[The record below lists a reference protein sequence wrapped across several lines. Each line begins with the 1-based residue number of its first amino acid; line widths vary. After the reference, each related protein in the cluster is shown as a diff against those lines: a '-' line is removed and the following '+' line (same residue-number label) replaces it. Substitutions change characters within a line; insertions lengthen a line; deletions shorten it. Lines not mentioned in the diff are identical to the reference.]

1 MTMTLATNI
10 KNSNGINNKI
20 TIDSNVCSFLFE
32 EKANKI
38 DIYTIN
44 DRVYQKNII
53 KQIMRLVNDSKT
65 DRKIKNQIQDF
76 LDFIHIVIKN
86 DSDIFFSLRK
96 KDEIDIKTKITK

>member
-1 MTMTLATNI
+1 
-10 KNSNGINNKI
+10 
-20 TIDSNVCSFLFE
+20 
-32 EKANKI
+32 
-38 DIYTIN
+38 
-44 DRVYQKNII
+44 
-53 KQIMRLVNDSKT
+53 MRLVNDSKT